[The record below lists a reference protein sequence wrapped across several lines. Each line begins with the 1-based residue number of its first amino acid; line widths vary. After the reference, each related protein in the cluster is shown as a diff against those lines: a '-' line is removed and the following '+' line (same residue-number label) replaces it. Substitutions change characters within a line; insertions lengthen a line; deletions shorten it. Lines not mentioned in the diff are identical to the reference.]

1 MRRPNGAS
9 FLVTAAHPIPAPV
22 PVPARTTLN
31 FAQRPGAYAQ
41 MPAPRAADAASLQT
55 LQGET
60 MGTVWRLR
68 WVNTDM
74 RPIAPVQA
82 LVQDQ
87 LDLVIAQMSNWEPDA
102 FISRFNAA
110 PAGAV
115 FAMPPEF
122 AQVLRAGLGW
132 AECTHGAFDPAAGQL
147 VALWGFG
154 PHAAKSLPPSPAALA
169 ALRGQANW
177 RTLGVLPTADPLIQP
192 GALWLDFSGIAKG
205 YAVDRVAQALKAAGI
220 ANFLIDIGGEL
231 RAAGRR
237 PDGTSWHIQLDV
249 GEASPHAA
257 NDAPVLAL
265 NDMAVATSGSRWHQ
279 HTQGGQQ
286 WSHTIDPRTGQA
298 SASPLRAVTVLHAA
312 CMDADALATA
322 LWVLG
327 PHDGLALADALNVA
341 ARLHGLNGEVLHS
354 QRWADSGFPIA

>member
-1 MRRPNGAS
+1 MRRSSGAS
-9 FLVTAAHPIPAPV
+9 FRVTAAHPLPVAP
-22 PVPARTTLN
+22 PTTLN

-41 MPAPRAADAASLQT
+41 MPAPRAADAASLQSV
-55 LQGET
+55 QGET

-82 LVQDQ
+82 LVQAQ
-87 LDLVIAQMSNWEPDA
+87 LDGVVAQMSNWEPDA
-102 FISRFNAA
+102 FISRFNTA
-110 PAGAV
+110 PAGTV

-132 AECTHGAFDPAAGQL
+132 AERTHGAFDPAAGQL

-154 PHAAKSLPPSPAALA
+154 PHAAKSLPPSPAAVA
-169 ALRGQANW
+169 ALRGQPNW
-177 RTLGVLPTADPLIQP
+177 RALGVHPTSDQLIQP

-205 YAVDRVAQALKAAGI
+205 YAVDRVAQALQAAGI

-237 PDGTSWHIQLDV
+237 PDSTSWHIQLDA
-249 GEASPHAA
+249 GEEAWPNGA
-257 NDAPVLAL
+257 NAQAAPVLAL

-279 HTQGGQQ
+279 HTQAGQQ
-286 WSHTIDPRTGQA
+286 WSHTVDPRTGQA
-298 SASPLRAVTVLHAA
+298 SASPLRAVTVLHAT

-327 PHDGLALADALNVA
+327 PHDGLALANALNVS
-341 ARLHGLNGEVLHS
+341 ARLQGLNGEVQHS
-354 QRWADSGFPIA
+354 RRWADSGFPIA